1 MNRGAKIELGTKLN
15 FAIRMRNV
23 HAVMQTLAQ
32 IDVLDDPD
40 ICVNGRPL
48 AGACLVGD
56 LRMADIL
63 IAKGASPNYL
73 CHGRLPV
80 IWLSDNKPA
89 VRLFLLRKGAWVPRE
104 LLVRPGPLADYVFRN
119 WNPGNHHDWPDD
131 VRKDLREL
139 LLVARCKR
147 PNPIRSLGQDPLF
160 YLFRWVATDRFR
172 LLG

>member
-1 MNRGAKIELGTKLN
+1 MDLGSILI
-15 FAIRMRNV
+15 FAIRMRNM
-23 HAVMQTLAQ
+23 HGVMQALAQ

-48 AGACLVGD
+48 AVACIEGD

-80 IWLSDNKPA
+80 IWLSEFDNRPA
-89 VRLFLLRKGAWVPRE
+89 VRLFLLRKGAWVPRK

-139 LLVARCKR
+139 ILVAQCKR
-147 PNPIRSLGQDPLF
+147 PSAIRALGQNLLF
-160 YLFRWVATDRFR
+160 YLLRWVATDRFR
-172 LLG
+172 FLD